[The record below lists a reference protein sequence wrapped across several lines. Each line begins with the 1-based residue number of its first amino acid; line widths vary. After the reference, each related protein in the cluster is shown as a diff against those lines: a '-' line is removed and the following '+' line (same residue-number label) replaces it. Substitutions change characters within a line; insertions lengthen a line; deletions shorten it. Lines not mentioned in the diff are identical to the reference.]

1 MKYILLIFISLVF
14 YSTNAQSG
22 NNKIK
27 FGTQGA
33 LTPHLYT
40 SARGYHGEYEYSLD
54 DRYSLTIGL
63 GQVVGKDQSRH
74 GLTGSRN
81 GVPFDNSFFVES
93 REGVNYIDF
102 NILYRLFKRFERNQL
117 KLGTGITLES
127 IWVEYHKNINVVAG
141 VITNSELD
149 RHVVNLATA
158 NLVIENDFFLTSE
171 IFLNAKIV
179 FRIPN
184 PNGEY
189 PTIEEYIGFRNATG
203 SGGGSSTSTSGV
215 QPITSVIFGIG
226 YRF

>member
-1 MKYILLIFISLVF
+1 MKYFILIFSLLTC

-40 SARGYHGEYEYSLD
+40 SARGYHGEYEYTLND
-54 DRYSLTIGL
+54 KYSLTLGM
-63 GQVVGKDQSRH
+63 GQVVGKERSKH
-74 GLTGSRN
+74 GLTGSIN
-81 GVPFDNSFFVES
+81 GVPFDNTFYVES

-102 NILYRLFKRFERNQL
+102 NILYRLFRRFKRNQL
-117 KLGTGITLES
+117 KIGTGITIES
-127 IWVEYHKNINVVAG
+127 IWVEYYKNINVVAG
-141 VITNSELD
+141 VILDSELD

-158 NLVIENDFFLTSE
+158 NIVIENDFFLTSE
-171 IFLNAKIV
+171 IFLNAKIA

-184 PNGEY
+184 PNFEY
-189 PTIEEYIGFRNATG
+189 PTIEEYISFRNAIG